1 MSTKLSLTLEDYI
14 AIGEESQ
21 GSNDNHISQD
31 RSTQFNNC
39 TFNFCQEPKKSSGR
53 SYEYE
58 DEYVC
63 PNVLYSTGEYCKEYC
78 YDCEVAGAEY
88 QKEAFSPFDLGIPL
102 GLLIFPLYYPLK
114 GLLLGTKA
122 LITPRVM
129 DASSE
134 SDKIMYSDSTIIDT
148 EIIDT
153 AKPKMIAEEP
163 RETSMQ
169 RWQRKDMEH
178 QIEMARLE
186 KEHQQLLT
194 DSNAQKLV
202 RMKMNEPENSPT
214 IKAPQ
219 NSVFGAIK
227 SFEEAQ

>member
-1 MSTKLSLTLEDYI
+1 MSTLNLTLEDYI

-39 TFNFCQEPKKSSGR
+39 TFNFCQEPKKSSG

-63 PNVLYSTGEYCKEYC
+63 PNVLYNTGEYCKEYC
-78 YDCEVAGAEY
+78 YDCEVAGAKY
-88 QKEAFSPFDLGIPL
+88 QKEAFSPFDLGITL
-102 GLLIFPLYYPLK
+102 GLLISPLYYPLK
-114 GLLLGTKA
+114 GLLHFGTKA
-122 LITPRVM
+122 LMTPRVM
-129 DASSE
+129 NASSE
-134 SDKIMYSDSTIIDT
+134 SDKIIYSDDTIIDT

-153 AKPKMIAEEP
+153 EPNKKMIAEKLKENDL
-163 RETSMQ
+163 Q
-169 RWQRKDMEH
+169 KWQREDKEH
-178 QIEMARLE
+178 KVEMARLE
-186 KEHQQLLT
+186 KEYQELLT
-194 DSNAQKLV
+194 EQNAQKLI
-202 RMKMNEPENSPT
+202 RLKMNEPENSPT
-214 IKAPQ
+214 IKAPK